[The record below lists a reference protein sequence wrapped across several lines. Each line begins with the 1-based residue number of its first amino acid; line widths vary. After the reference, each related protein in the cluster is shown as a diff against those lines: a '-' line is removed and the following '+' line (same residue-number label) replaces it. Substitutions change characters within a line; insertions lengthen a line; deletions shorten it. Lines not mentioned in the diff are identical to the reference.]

1 MLLLHR
7 RRSEAID
14 QYKGALD
21 GERLAD
27 NRERPGTPNDSNTK
41 LAQVIRASARSPIC
55 KRIQF
60 CFRLEPG
67 RKREQSA
74 LTDNHHRLLLLRFS
88 PLRRAL
94 FEGMTMQRLTH
105 DELVEGY
112 RRPREIPA
120 VAQPSKRKVTTRQR
134 AREFEWLQIL
144 NQIDE
149 DCGYRML

>member
-14 QYKGALD
+14 QYKRALD

-27 NRERPGTPNDSNTK
+27 NRERPGTPNDSQK
-41 LAQVIRASARSPIC
+41 AAQVNQGFSEALSASTLALLP
-55 KRIQF
+55 
-60 CFRLEPG
+60 PG
-67 RKREQSA
+67 TRTSWEQSA

-88 PLRRAL
+88 PVRRAL
-94 FEGMTMQRLTH
+94 FEDITMQRLTH